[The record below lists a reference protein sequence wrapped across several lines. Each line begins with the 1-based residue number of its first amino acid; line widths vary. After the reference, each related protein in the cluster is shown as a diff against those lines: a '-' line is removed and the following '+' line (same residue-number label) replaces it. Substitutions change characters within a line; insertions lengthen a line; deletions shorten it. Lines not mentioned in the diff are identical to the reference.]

1 MSDELYNSTSKLRT
15 GFFSDP
21 KYSQKGKQVID
32 LTHNEIRQ
40 LSENWM
46 GNKSAAWGV
55 AGAIIWRLLK
65 ELQTKGAD
73 HE

>member
-1 MSDELYNSTSKLRT
+1 MGDELYNSTSKLRT
-15 GFFSDP
+15 GFFDDP
-21 KYSQKGKQVID
+21 KYPRMGKKVAD

-55 AGAIIWRLLK
+55 AGAIIWRLLN
-65 ELQTKGAD
+65 ELKRRGTD
-73 HE
+73 DE